1 MTPTHCSQCG
11 TALMEAAIT
20 HEVIVG
26 EELFQIE
33 NVPALVCRECGEEW
47 IEQEVKDKLERIIRE
62 GESEDAG

>member
-1 MTPTHCSQCG
+1 
-11 TALMEAAIT
+11 MEAAIT

-47 IEQEVKDKLERIIRE
+47 IEQEVKDTLERIVRE
-62 GESEDAG
+62 GESEDEG